1 MMSASVLMIDHRP
14 PAGSGAL
21 RRIGAEPERPLNHG
35 CGCRTFRGRSLVS
48 NHEQASAIVPKTS
61 GISSTPAEN
70 SDTAQFTSV
79 ALFSGV
85 GLLISLI
92 VVILRINGIF

>member
-1 MMSASVLMIDHRP
+1 MVVAARHFED
-14 PAGSGAL
+14 
-21 RRIGAEPERPLNHG
+21 
-35 CGCRTFRGRSLVS
+35 RSFVS
-48 NHEQASAIVPKTS
+48 NHELVSAVVPKTT

-70 SDTAQFTSV
+70 SDTAQFASI

-92 VVILRINGIF
+92 VVILRINGVF

>member
-1 MMSASVLMIDHRP
+1 VSA
-14 PAGSGAL
+14 A
-21 RRIGAEPERPLNHG
+21 
-35 CGCRTFRGRSLVS
+35 
-48 NHEQASAIVPKTS
+48 VPKTT

-70 SDTAQFTSV
+70 SDTAQIASI

-92 VVILRINGIF
+92 VVILRINGVF